1 MEKNLFEEDSPPNN
15 VLEVGIPDDLR
26 NFSTRGKLEMR
37 LTTVRYPARES
48 RIIDAAL
55 VRVAAIVVVVDVI
68 DTIEGYAG
76 SAAAVC
82 SSASREFFFLQTTLS
97 YELGVFFIMMMI
109 STSMMLNQ
117 GSSVH
122 TMYWQWHVCGTAAQS
137 VCVDWR

>member
-55 VRVAAIVVVVDVI
+55 VRVDAIVVVDDDVM
-68 DTIEGYAG
+68 DTIEAYAG
-76 SAAAVC
+76 SQMTAAIDDARSGGC
-82 SSASREFFFLQTTLS
+82 SSATFFLQTTLS
-97 YELGVFFIMMMI
+97 
-109 STSMMLNQ
+109 TSWARSLLL
-117 GSSVH
+117 
-122 TMYWQWHVCGTAAQS
+122 W
-137 VCVDWR
+137 